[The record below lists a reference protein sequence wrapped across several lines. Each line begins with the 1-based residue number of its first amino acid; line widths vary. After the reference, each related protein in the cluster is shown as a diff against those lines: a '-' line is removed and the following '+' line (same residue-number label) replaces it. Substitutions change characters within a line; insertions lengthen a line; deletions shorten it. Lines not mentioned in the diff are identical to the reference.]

1 MKFSL
6 FVMLNSM
13 HLSIVYQITLVGAKV
28 IINISL
34 YIKLNLITS
43 VISMLKNEN
52 NTFLCEYIREW
63 LSGYGK
69 K

>member
-13 HLSIVYQITLVGAKV
+13 HLSIVYQITLVVAKV
-28 IINISL
+28 IVNISL

-52 NTFLCEYIREW
+52 NTFLREYIREW